1 MYYPSHQFFLA
12 SNSVFLLV
20 FNLAEND
27 ISRVDYW
34 MNQIQVMNN
43 SPLSPILIVGTHLD
57 DKKCTPEYVEERLK
71 FIQNKY
77 KKHRFV
83 GFVGT
88 FPVSCKSGTGIKA
101 VIDAIASTLQDEPLP
116 VLPESW
122 VHFYEFLKSYKQKLD
137 YVQWSFFAGLARRC
151 GILQHNELMK
161 CTEFLSDV
169 GSLIYFN
176 DHEGNLND
184 IVILNPQFLADLMS
198 TLITF
203 KHSWVKKGKL
213 AVEDLPQVLVR
224 FDATLADSLLAL
236 LVRFRII
243 HKIKNSSDYIVPSL
257 LPEDLPKNQIQR
269 IWPTDTPP
277 GYHEF
282 NRKYKFS
289 FLPIG
294 FFARLIVRILH
305 LPMINGLL
313 FWRDGLIIELIN
325 YDQYAYLLYSTK
337 DYTLSITVRI
347 NQGNS
352 NKQSSALLLRN
363 IIEVIESLLTGYY
376 PRLKEKTAILLS
388 CSHCMLNNKSNIDPY
403 TFTIAE
409 CIQAVCAAKKFVFCH
424 NIPSPSRCVYL
435 ENIAPDLCFSDVTRI
450 DNSLITIDKQLGAGG
465 FGVVYKGTYDNIPV
479 AIKELKFLIGDN
491 DERVSKFREFQQE
504 AWIMRFLFLPLLS
517 SFLLSFVSTPLL
529 SLSYLSPP
537 CVCKSP
543 FLYSFFSLYSLYLC
557 PLCFFPFLARFF
569 PSRFFK

>member
-1 MYYPSHQFFLA
+1 
-12 SNSVFLLV
+12 
-20 FNLAEND
+20 
-27 ISRVDYW
+27 
-34 MNQIQVMNN
+34 
-43 SPLSPILIVGTHLD
+43 
-57 DKKCTPEYVEERLK
+57 
-71 FIQNKY
+71 
-77 KKHRFV
+77 
-83 GFVGT
+83 
-88 FPVSCKSGTGIKA
+88 
-101 VIDAIASTLQDEPLP
+101 
-116 VLPESW
+116 
-122 VHFYEFLKSYKQKLD
+122 
-137 YVQWSFFAGLARRC
+137 
-151 GILQHNELMK
+151 
-161 CTEFLSDV
+161 
-169 GSLIYFN
+169 
-176 DHEGNLND
+176 
-184 IVILNPQFLADLMS
+184 MS

-313 FWRDGLIIELIN
+313 FWRDGL
-325 YDQYAYLLYSTK
+325 
-337 DYTLSITVRI
+337 
-347 NQGNS
+347 
-352 NKQSSALLLRN
+352 

-504 AWIMRFLFLPLLS
+504 AWIMRFLFLSLLS

-543 FLYSFFSLYSLYLC
+543 FLYSFYSLYSLYLC